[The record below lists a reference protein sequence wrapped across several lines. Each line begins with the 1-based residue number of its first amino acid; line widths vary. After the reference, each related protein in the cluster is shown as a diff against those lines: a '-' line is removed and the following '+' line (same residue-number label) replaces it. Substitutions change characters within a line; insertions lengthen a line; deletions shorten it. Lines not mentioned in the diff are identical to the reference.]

1 MKKKAVISV
10 TSIQNDDEKEK
21 IEVVTPGD
29 FYKKES
35 CYYVIYDET
44 EISGMKGTTTT
55 IKIFPDKIM
64 LIRMGTTS
72 SKMTFKKDL
81 RDLNLYNTPYGTLE
95 LEIITKEL
103 DINVDDNGGD
113 ISINYEMLVSG
124 KEMYDT
130 VLQINIK
137 TKE

>member
-1 MKKKAVISV
+1 MKKKAIISV
-10 TSIQNDDEKEK
+10 VSMQNGDEKEK

-35 CYYVIYDET
+35 CYYAIYDET

-72 SKMTFKKDL
+72 SKMTFKNGV

-95 LEIITKEL
+95 LEIFTKEL
-103 DINVDDNGGD
+103 NINVDDDGGN
-113 ISINYEMLVSG
+113 IAINYDMLVSG

-130 VLQINIK
+130 LLQVNIK
-137 TKE
+137 AQ